1 MWWHRLA
8 AGIVGAIVAL
18 VALAG
23 PVLAGGWAVTTI
35 DALPDGG
42 FVAGRTY
49 RLGYTIRQHG
59 QHPFAGAKTAIT
71 LIAPGSRD
79 RHVFPGV
86 PDGPAGHYVAEV
98 TFPSEGAWDWE
109 VSQEPFAVQ
118 TLGTIT
124 VGPAAVARPAES
136 TTGSS
141 TASAAPWVPVDVV
154 GLSAGDLT
162 WQVSL
167 VTMAVLLVA
176 IGLVVQPITGRGR
189 RWRRGSEPSAAPIAP
204 ATE

>member
-8 AGIVGAIVAL
+8 AGIVGAFVAL
-18 VALAG
+18 VAIAG

-35 DALPDGG
+35 DALPEGG
-42 FVAGRTY
+42 FVAGQTY
-49 RLGYTIRQHG
+49 RLGYMIRQHG

-98 TFPSEGAWDWE
+98 TFPFEGAWDWE

-118 TLGTIT
+118 TLGTIA
-124 VGPAAVARPAES
+124 VAPAAIARPVES
-136 TTGSS
+136 ATGSS
-141 TASAAPWVPVDVV
+141 AASSALSIPAGVLGASAD
-154 GLSAGDLT
+154 DLAWLT
-162 WQVSL
+162 LATV
-167 VTMAVLLVA
+167 AVLLVM
-176 IGLVVQPITGRGR
+176 IGLAARPLVSSR
-189 RWRRGSEPSAAPIAP
+189 R
-204 ATE
+204 